1 MPEVKKYRPNI
12 GAPRTAPNEEPAA
25 ERACDFRPVDTGF
38 TKEDAIAEANRC
50 LDCKKPLCMQGCP
63 VGVNIPGFISKI
75 RDEDWAGALETIK
88 GDNLLPSVCGRVCP
102 QENQCE
108 GKCVRGIKT
117 ESVGIGRLERF
128 VADWHREHST
138 EKPAMPVPNGHRV
151 AVIGS
156 GPSGLTA
163 AGDLAKLGYKVTVYE
178 ALHTAGGVLVY
189 GIPEFRLPK
198 DIVRQEIDGLKELGV
213 DIETNVVI
221 GKTIT
226 IDELFEMG
234 NEAVFIGS
242 GAGLPRFMGI
252 PGESLKGVY
261 SANEFLT
268 RINLMK
274 AYREGA
280 KTPIQHARNVAVVGG
295 GNVAMDAA
303 RCAKRLGAENV
314 YIVYRRSMNELPAR
328 KEEVEHAVEEGIIFK
343 TLSNPVE
350 VLGDADGSVCG
361 MRCVEMELG
370 EPDASG
376 RRRPVVKEGS
386 EFVLE
391 VDCMVMSIGTSPNPL
406 IRSTT
411 PGLETNSHGCIITNG
426 DDGLTTRN
434 AVYAGGDAVTGA
446 ATVILAMGA
455 GKHAAKAIDEYIKSK
470 DNA

>member
-1 MPEVKKYRPNI
+1 MPDLSMKKNAMPVQAPEKRRHNFEEVALGY
-12 GAPRTAPNEEPAA
+12 TAELAAA
-25 ERACDFRPVDTGF
+25 E
-38 TKEDAIAEANRC
+38 AERC
-50 LDCKKPLCMQGCP
+50 LNCKTKPCVSGCP
-63 VGVNIPGFISKI
+63 VNVDIPDFIAKL
-75 RDEDWAGALETIK
+75 RAGQLEAAFESISQHSS
-88 GDNLLPSVCGRVCP
+88 LPAVCGRVCP
-102 QENQCE
+102 QETQCE
-108 GKCVRGIKT
+108 KNCVRGIKG
-117 ESVGIGRLERF
+117 EPVAIGRLERF

-252 PGESLKGVY
+252 PGENLNGVV

-268 RINLMK
+268 RANLMK
-274 AYREGA
+274 AYDDTYD
-280 KTPIQHARNVAVVGG
+280 TPIYVGRRVVVVGG

-303 RCAKRLGAENV
+303 RCAKRLGAEEV
-314 YIVYRRSMNELPAR
+314 SIIYRRSEEEMPAR
-328 KEEVEHAVEEGIIFK
+328 KEEIHHAKAEGITFR
-343 TLSNPVE
+343 LLNNPVAIH
-350 VLGDADGSVCG
+350 GDEQGKVNQIE
-361 MRCVEMELG
+361 CVEMELG

-376 RRRPVVKEGS
+376 RRRPVEKEGS
-386 EFVLE
+386 NFLLD
-391 VDCMVMSIGTSPNPL
+391 VDCVVIAIGNSPNPL
-406 IRSTT
+406 IRTT
-411 PGLETNSHGCIITNG
+411 THGIEANKRGCLIV
-426 DDGLTTRN
+426 DDNTLQTTREG
-434 AVYAGGDAVTGA
+434 VYAGGDAVTGA

-455 GKHAAKAIDEYIKSK
+455 GKHAARSIDEYIQSK
-470 DNA
+470 